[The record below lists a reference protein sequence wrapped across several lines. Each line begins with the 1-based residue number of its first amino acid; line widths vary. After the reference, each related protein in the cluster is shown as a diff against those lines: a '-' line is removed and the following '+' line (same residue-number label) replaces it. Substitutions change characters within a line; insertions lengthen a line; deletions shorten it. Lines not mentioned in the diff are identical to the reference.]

1 MYSRK
6 SNLLILLSVLFLF
19 LFCFSESFADVVYK
33 QKGSTSGFMGMGNME
48 IQTTIM
54 LKGDKQKQ
62 ESSTKFMGAMAQ
74 YMPGGG
80 EQSHMTI
87 TRLDKEMIW
96 NIDMLKKTYT
106 EMTFDDMKKMMGM
119 AMAESEKAAE
129 EDVEAKVKVDVK
141 KTGQKKKI
149 AEYEC
154 EEFTIKMVAEG
165 RDVMSGETQEFEVN
179 THLWV
184 SPKVK
189 GYDQI
194 ESFQKKM
201 AEKMGFEGR
210 YEPGLA
216 QVLTRYGIETEELT
230 KKMKEVKGLPLLTVV
245 KMKAA
250 GEAAEELD
258 EEEKAE
264 QKEAREMAMK
274 MMGKKMEKAEE
285 PEEEGVLMTM
295 TTEITEIQ
303 VKDVIDSEFELPE
316 GLKKQEVP
324 MQMK

>member
-1 MYSRK
+1 MHSRK
-6 SNLLILLSVLFLF
+6 NDLLILLSVLFLF
-19 LFCFSESFADVVYK
+19 LFFFSNSFADVIYK

-48 IQTTIM
+48 METTIM

-80 EQSHMTI
+80 EQSQMTI

-129 EDVEAKVKVDVK
+129 EDVEANVKVDVK
-141 KTGQKKKI
+141 KSGQKKKI
-149 AEYEC
+149 AGYEC
-154 EEFTIKMVAEG
+154 EEFIVKMVAEG
-165 RDVMSGETQEFEVN
+165 KDVMSGETQEFEVN

-201 AEKMGFEGR
+201 AEKMGFEGK

-216 QVLTRYGIETEELT
+216 QVLTRYGIEAEELT
-230 KKMKEVKGLPLLTVV
+230 KKMKEIKGFPMLTVV
-245 KMKAA
+245 KMKAT
-250 GEAAEELD
+250 GETAEELD

-264 QKEAREMAMK
+264 QKEAMEMAMK

-303 VKDVIDSEFELPE
+303 VKDVTDSEFELPE
-316 GLKKQEVP
+316 GLKKQDVP

>member
-1 MYSRK
+1 MHSRK
-6 SNLLILLSVLFLF
+6 SYLLILLSVLFLF
-19 LFCFSESFADVVYK
+19 LFFFSDSFADVIYK

-48 IQTTIM
+48 METTIM

-62 ESSTKFMGAMAQ
+62 ESSTKFMGAMTQ

-80 EQSHMTI
+80 EQSQMTI

-119 AMAESEKAAE
+119 ATAESEKAAE
-129 EDVEAKVKVDVK
+129 EDVEAKVTVDVK
-141 KTGQKKKI
+141 KSGQKKKI
-149 AEYEC
+149 AGYEC
-154 EEFTIKMVAEG
+154 EEFIIKMVAEG

-201 AEKMGFEGR
+201 AEKMGFEGK

-216 QVLTRYGIETEELT
+216 QVLTRYGIEAEELT
-230 KKMKEVKGLPLLTVV
+230 KKMKEIKGFPMLTVV
-245 KMKAA
+245 KMKTT
-250 GEAAEELD
+250 AETAELD

-264 QKEAREMAMK
+264 QKEAMEMAMK

-303 VKDVIDSEFELPE
+303 VKDVTDSEFELPE

>member
-1 MYSRK
+1 MHSRK
-6 SNLLILLSVLFLF
+6 SYLLILLSVLFLF
-19 LFCFSESFADVVYK
+19 LFCFSESFADVIYK

-48 IQTTIM
+48 MEATIM

-80 EQSHMTI
+80 EQNQMTI

-141 KTGQKKKI
+141 KSGQKKKI
-149 AEYEC
+149 AGYEC
-154 EEFTIKMVAEG
+154 EEFIIKMVAEG
-165 RDVMSGETQEFEVN
+165 KDVMSGETQEFEVN

-201 AEKMGFEGR
+201 AEKMGFEGK

-216 QVLTRYGIETEELT
+216 QVLTRYGIEAEELT
-230 KKMKEVKGLPLLTVV
+230 KKMKEIKGLPMLTVV

-250 GEAAEELD
+250 GEAAEVD

-264 QKEAREMAMK
+264 QKEAMEMAMK

-285 PEEEGVLMTM
+285 PEEEGVLMTL

-303 VKDVIDSEFELPE
+303 VKEVTDSEFELPE
-316 GLKKQEVP
+316 GFEKQEVP
-324 MQMK
+324 MHMK

>member
-1 MYSRK
+1 MHSRK
-6 SNLLILLSVLFLF
+6 SDLLILLSVLFLF
-19 LFCFSESFADVVYK
+19 LFFFSDSSADVVYK

-48 IQTTIM
+48 IETTIM
-54 LKGDKQKQ
+54 LKGDKQNQK
-62 ESSTKFMGAMAQ
+62 SSTKFVGAMAQ
-74 YMPGGG
+74 YMPGVG
-80 EQSHMTI
+80 EQSQMTI

-106 EMTFDDMKKMMGM
+106 EMTFDDMKKMMGK

-129 EDVEAKVKVDVK
+129 EDVETKVKVDVK

-149 AEYEC
+149 AGYEC
-154 EEFTIKMVAEG
+154 EEFIIKVVAEG
-165 RDVMSGETQEFEVN
+165 KDVMSGETQEFEVN

-201 AEKMGFEGR
+201 AEKMGFEGK

-216 QVLTRYGIETEELT
+216 QVLTRYSIEAEELT
-230 KKMKEVKGLPLLTVV
+230 KKMKEIKGLPMLTVV
-245 KMKAA
+245 KMKAT
-250 GEAAEELD
+250 GETAELD

-264 QKEAREMAMK
+264 QKEAMEMAMK

-295 TTEITEIQ
+295 TTEITEIE
-303 VKDVIDSEFELPE
+303 VKDVTDSEFELPE
-316 GLKKQEVP
+316 GLKKQDVP